1 MITVFKGER
10 MKTPIDLLIEM
21 TDNEIA
27 NLDLFNRPE
36 DIKYEIDKMDKRINE
51 LIDERLELVNR
62 YEKRLEYNKVLY
74 EAQKLVKSLKEDNGI
89 NR

>member
-1 MITVFKGER
+1 

-51 LIDERLELVNR
+51 LIDERSELVNR

-74 EAQKLVKSLKEDNGI
+74 EAQKLVKSLKEDNGT
-89 NR
+89 ND